1 MHLKFALA
9 LSAVLLTGC
18 SAIASKTNSLSD
30 ERIVS
35 LSAGTIGV
43 SPGDLSLIDRRT
55 EGVNTYAR
63 VKTKAGVSYA
73 CTINGGNLLSFGM
86 TNPPVC
92 NRN

>member
-1 MHLKFALA
+1 MSIKFTLA
-9 LSAVLLTGC
+9 IAATLLTGC
-18 SAIASKTNSLSD
+18 SAIATKTNSLSD
-30 ERIVS
+30 ERILS

-43 SPGDLSLIDRRT
+43 SPAELSLIDRRT
-55 EGVNTYAR
+55 EGVSTYAR
-63 VKTKAGVSYA
+63 VKTRAGVSYA